1 MLRESPDVEA
11 LISPVYRR
19 LKSVVEAKSLPD
31 LQVRRFPGIHHFV
44 TPEEVYTKDHL
55 GALSDLWMG
64 TSNSH

>member
-1 MLRESPDVEA
+1 
-11 LISPVYRR
+11 